1 MSTTPAAVPDLTGRC
16 VFVTGANGFL
26 GRAVMA
32 RCSALGARVC
42 GLDVQADAAR
52 DVVAGDITKPEGWRD
67 HLAGADIVVHTAA
80 VVTNNVDPVLAWSV
94 NVIGTRRVV
103 DAAADAG
110 VSRVVYI
117 STMGAARFAQIEKEA
132 VERFFAGEPFDERW
146 PLMPVGNPY
155 TDTKIAAEHLVLAAH
170 ASGRVACTILRPADI
185 YGPGCRPWVLEPLNA
200 VRSGKFL
207 LPNHGKGLF
216 TAIYVDD
223 VVDGII
229 AAAITDGAAG
239 RIVHLG
245 GEAPI
250 TTAEYFGHF
259 YRMLDKQGPP
269 KSYSTGTAIALAEL
283 GKLVFRL
290 RGKHTELGRGVMEM
304 LNKSRPVSNALAHE
318 LLGWWPQ
325 VDLAEGMRRTE
336 EWLRAEGLL
345 L

>member
-1 MSTTPAAVPDLTGRC
+1 MNARLAPDLTGRC

-26 GRAVMA
+26 GRAVMT
-32 RCSALGARVC
+32 RCAALGAQVR
-42 GLDVQADAAR
+42 GLDMQADADR
-52 DVVAGDITKPEGWRD
+52 GVVAGDITDPASWAD
-67 HLAGADIVVHTAA
+67 HLAGCDIVVHTAA
-80 VVTNNVDPVLAWSV
+80 VVTNNVDPALAWSV

-103 DAAADAG
+103 DAAAAAG
-110 VSRVVYI
+110 VSRVMYI
-117 STMGAARFAQIEKEA
+117 STMGAARFAQIETEA
-132 VERFFAGEPFDERW
+132 VERYFPGEPFDEQW

-155 TDTKIAAEHLVLAAH
+155 TDTKIAAEHYVLAAH
-170 ASGRVACTILRPADI
+170 AAGRVGCTVIRPADI

-200 VRSGKFL
+200 IRNGKFL

-223 VVDGII
+223 IVDGIL
-229 AAAITDGAAG
+229 AAATTDAAAG

-259 YRMLDKQGPP
+259 YRMLGKQGPP
-269 KSYSTGTAIALAEL
+269 KSYSTRTAVAIAEF
-283 GKLVFRL
+283 GKLLFRL
-290 RGKHTELGRGVMEM
+290 RGKHTELGRGVMQM

-318 LLGWWPQ
+318 LLGWWPK
-325 VDLAEGMRRTE
+325 VDLVEGMHRTE

-345 L
+345 P

>member
-1 MSTTPAAVPDLTGRC
+1 MSTRLAPDLTGRC

-26 GRAVMA
+26 GRAVMT
-32 RCSALGARVC
+32 RCAALGAQVR
-42 GLDVQADAAR
+42 GLDMQADADR
-52 DVVAGDITKPEGWRD
+52 GVVAGDITDPAGWAD
-67 HLAGADIVVHTAA
+67 HLAGCDIVVHTAA
-80 VVTNNVDPVLAWSV
+80 VVTNNVDPALAWSV

-103 DAAADAG
+103 DAAAAAG
-110 VSRVVYI
+110 VSRVMYI

-132 VERFFAGEPFDERW
+132 VERYFPGEPFDEQW

-155 TDTKIAAEHLVLAAH
+155 TDTKIAAEHYVLAAH
-170 ASGRVACTILRPADI
+170 AAGRVPCTVIRPADI

-200 VRSGKFL
+200 IRNGKFL

-223 VVDGII
+223 IVDGIL
-229 AAAITDGAAG
+229 AAATTDAAAG
-239 RIVHLG
+239 RIIHLG

-259 YRMLDKQGPP
+259 YRMLGKQGPP
-269 KSYSTGTAIALAEL
+269 KSYSTRTAVAIAEF
-283 GKLVFRL
+283 GKLLFRL
-290 RGKHTELGRGVMEM
+290 RGQHTELGRGVMQM

-325 VDLAEGMRRTE
+325 VDLVEGMRRTE
-336 EWLRAEGLL
+336 EWLRQQGLL
-345 L
+345 P